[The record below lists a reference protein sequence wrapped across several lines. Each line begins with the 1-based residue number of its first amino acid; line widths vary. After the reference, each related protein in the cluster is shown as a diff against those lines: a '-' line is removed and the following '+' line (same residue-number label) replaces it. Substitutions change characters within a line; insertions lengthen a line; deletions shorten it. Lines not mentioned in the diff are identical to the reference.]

1 MSEGTKAK
9 TDFFVSDRKEGR
21 WWRREVVRVMTVTAE
36 TPPSDS
42 VLASAMTTATKVEL
56 EIEGL
61 EWFLNEIEV
70 VGGGRLTRQRVAT
83 RLVDGLEGRC
93 FCVIR
98 RGGGR
103 VTRRKKNH
111 GEASRKK

>member
-1 MSEGTKAK
+1 VVEERGGA
-9 TDFFVSDRKEGR
+9 SDDRGGGDAAI
-21 WWRREVVRVMTVTAE
+21 VL
-36 TPPSDS
+36 DS

-83 RLVDGLEGRC
+83 RLVDGRLEGRC

-103 VTRRKKNH
+103 VTHRKKI
-111 GEASRKK
+111 SRGGVTEEVIAQYPNAR